1 MTSKSRPAPP
11 EVSEAPAPKAK
22 PQQKEAA
29 LAGRLI
35 FDISGIDLAAVAV
48 SSEEVARL
56 NPQTGDMRQ
65 LDHVVWLSPDA
76 TKGLGVKH
84 VRPDEF
90 WVSGHIPGRPIMPG
104 VLMIEASA
112 QLCSIQYKKKS
123 NNYDFLGFVRCDD
136 VVFRGQV
143 VPGDTLYLLGME
155 VKFGARRFTSAVQAI
170 ANGKLVFEAQ
180 ITGMVV

>member
-1 MTSKSRPAPP
+1 MTQTR
-11 EVSEAPAPKAK
+11 
-22 PQQKEAA
+22 KEQA
-29 LAGRLI
+29 LAGRLL
-35 FDISGIDLAAVAV
+35 FDLSGIDLASVAV
-48 SSEEVARL
+48 SADEVARL

-65 LDHVVWLSPDA
+65 MDHVVWLSPDA

-90 WVSGHIPGRPIMPG
+90 WVPGHIPGRPIMPG
-104 VLMIEASA
+104 VLMIEACA

-123 NNYDFLGFVRCDD
+123 NNYDFLGFVRCDE

-143 VPGDTLYLLGME
+143 VPGDTLYMLGME
-155 VKFGARRFTSAVQAI
+155 VKFGARRFTSAVQALV
-170 ANGKLVFEAQ
+170 NNKLVFEAQ